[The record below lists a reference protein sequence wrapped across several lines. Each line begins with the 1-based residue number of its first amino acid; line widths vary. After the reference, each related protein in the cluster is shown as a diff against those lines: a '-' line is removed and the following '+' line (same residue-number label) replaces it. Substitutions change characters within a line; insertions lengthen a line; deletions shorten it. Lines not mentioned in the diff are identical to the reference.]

1 MRLPQEVSDFSKIPE
16 PGIGFVKD
24 YFVVTMFVSAVFFD
38 REDELTWKQINI
50 FQKYNCSPTL
60 SS

>member
-16 PGIGFVKD
+16 AGIGFVKD

-38 REDELTWKQINI
+38 REDALT
-50 FQKYNCSPTL
+50 
-60 SS
+60 